1 MGAPGAA
8 HSFLLWAKIGSGA
21 RAPHLGP
28 RPGARARGSLQRRE
42 PDAHRNVESVENR
55 PRPTWPT
62 RASKPGS
69 PRLSPGLARATG
81 FWRMWRMSTHNCHVG
96 GCLPAVSDARGAPSR
111 GWRTWAAP
119 PLRLVHVSEH
129 VERHR
134 AGVETTTVP
143 SWHVLLCSGIETAS
157 LHERRAAVARTA
169 PPRARAHGS
178 HPKALFASADW
189 D

>member
-1 MGAPGAA
+1 MAHVSIETWLTSALAA
-8 HSFLLWAKIGSGA
+8 L
-21 RAPHLGP
+21 
-28 RPGARARGSLQRRE
+28 ARGPESM
-42 PDAHRNVESVENR
+42 AHVANV
-55 PRPTWPT
+55 
-62 RASKPGS
+62 
-69 PRLSPGLARATG
+69 
-81 FWRMWRMSTHNCHVG
+81 NCHVSLL
-96 GCLPAVSDARGAPSR
+96 CRSDARGAPWR
-111 GWRTWAAP
+111 VWRTWAAP